1 MYAWKRHLSRENRL
15 NGYSMVARALF
26 LSGVDND
33 LHEEVDGLHLPSHE
47 FALAHDYFTISA
59 FCLHIDIPSI

>member
-1 MYAWKRHLSRENRL
+1 
-15 NGYSMVARALF
+15 MVARALF
-26 LSGVDND
+26 LNELDND
-33 LHEEVDGLHLPSHE
+33 LHDEVDGVLLPCRE